1 MDLYVLY
8 ELLDFKK
15 MLIDADRLDENNAKI
30 LLEGLCK
37 NILLAGINIL

>member
-8 ELLDFKK
+8 ELLDLKK
-15 MLIDADRLDENNAKI
+15 MLIDCDRLDEENAKI

-37 NILLAGINIL
+37 YLVLAGIYI